1 MMNLLGCTKE
11 KFYQLMTLM
20 NYKKDKNNDEI
31 FAYKGN
37 KKEKKFKR
45 FVKKSNNPF
54 SKLETLSFK

>member
-1 MMNLLGCTKE
+1 
-11 KFYQLMTLM
+11 M

-31 FAYKGN
+31 FIYKGN

-54 SKLETLSFK
+54 SKLETLSLK